1 MENNSSGKKKKG
13 VSWVVDK
20 LLMMHELCK
29 IENLLFCLLCFV
41 SIFFY
46 SHHMTDT
53 YIVPKWCFTFLVLL
67 VAIFVLPI
75 KKLCNKIIRI
85 DVVVFGY
92 IIVLITFCQ
101 AIYGIG
107 QWFQWIPSIGHYKM
121 VGSFDNPA
129 GFASCLCI
137 GFPFVALCLKLA
149 KDTLLRVFLC
159 LLASIII
166 LAVILSE
173 SRTGIMSIWVVVG
186 IYYWHY
192 VPLKRRTKTIV
203 LTGAFFLLLGVS
215 YFLKKDSA
223 DGRLL
228 IWKCSWEMIK
238 DSPVY
243 GHGINSFRTHYMD
256 YQAHYFEQY
265 PDSKYSMLADNVLCP
280 FNEYLAVL
288 VNFGLLGFFIL
299 LAFIFFL
306 LFCYYKQPGDEKR
319 TALLSLLSVGVF
331 SLFSYPFTYPFVWII
346 VCFDIYI
353 LLKRVGHWVFAPIY
367 KKSLCVILIIFCLGF
382 SYRLYQRIEA
392 EYRWNDVAYLHAT
405 DETLSIYQSLIP
417 ILGNNP
423 YFLYSYAVILF
434 ENNSFEE
441 SFIIAQRCRK
451 YWANYELEILLGDIC
466 KNTHIYQKAEEHY
479 LQASMMCPCRFY
491 PLNLLYDLYQDSKN
505 MSKALAVAKKIVSNP
520 VKVKSLIVLQIKYK
534 MKQALLKAEAKE

>member
-1 MENNSSGKKKKG
+1 MCK
-13 VSWVVDK
+13 
-20 LLMMHELCK
+20 LCK
-29 IENLLFCLLCFV
+29 IESLLFCLLCFV

-53 YIVPKWCFTFLVLL
+53 YIVPKWCFTLLVLL
-67 VAIFVLPI
+67 VSIFVLSI
-75 KKLCNKIIRI
+75 KKLCNKTIRI
-85 DVVVFGY
+85 DIVAYGC

-101 AIYGIG
+101 ALYGIG
-107 QWFQWIPSIGHYKM
+107 QWFQWIPSIRHYKI

-137 GFPFVALCLKLA
+137 GFPFVALCLKVA
-149 KDTLLRVFLC
+149 KGILLKVFLY

-173 SRTGIMSIWVVVG
+173 SRTGIMSIVVVVS

-203 LTGAFFLLLGVS
+203 LTGVFFLFLGGS

-256 YQAHYFEQY
+256 YQAHHFEQH

-288 VNFGLLGFFIL
+288 VDFGFLGFFIL
-299 LAFIFFL
+299 LVFIFFL

-319 TALLSLLSVGVF
+319 AALLSLLSAGVF
-331 SLFSYPFTYPFVWII
+331 SLFSYPFTYPFVWVI

-353 LLKRVGHWVFAPIY
+353 LLRRVGCWVFAPIY

-382 SYRLYQRIEA
+382 LYRLYQRIEA
-392 EYRWNDVAYLHAT
+392 EYRWNDIAYLHAT
-405 DETLSIYQSLIP
+405 DESLDVYKSLMP
-417 ILGNNP
+417 VLGSNP
-423 YFLYSYAVILF
+423 YFLYNYAVALLDVGSLD
-434 ENNSFEE
+434 NSLDK
-441 SFIIAQRCRK
+441 ALQCRT
-451 YWANYELEILLGDIC
+451 YWADYELELLLGNIYERQRKYEMAEMYY
-466 KNTHIYQKAEEHY
+466 KN
-479 LQASMMCPCRFY
+479 ASFMCPCRFI
-491 PLNLLYDLYQDSKN
+491 PLYQLFKLYQKTNDKEKFQVVSKLIIE
-505 MSKALAVAKKIVSNP
+505 KH
-520 VKVKSLIVLQIKYK
+520 VKVPSSLVRRMKYK
-534 MKQALLKAEAKE
+534 VKQEKK

>member
-1 MENNSSGKKKKG
+1 MVTCICNNVKMERLWFI
-13 VSWVVDK
+13 V
-20 LLMMHELCK
+20 LC
-29 IENLLFCLLCFV
+29 IV
-41 SIFFY
+41 SIFIY
-46 SHHMTDT
+46 LHNMTDI
-53 YIVPKWCFTFLVLL
+53 YMVPKWCFTLLVLL
-67 VAIFVLPI
+67 LSIFILSV
-75 KKLCNKIIRI
+75 KRLCNKTIQVDIVVYSCIIT
-85 DVVVFGY
+85 
-92 IIVLITFCQ
+92 LITFSQ
-101 AIYGIG
+101 ALYGIG
-107 QWFQWIPSIGHYKM
+107 QWFQWIPSVGYYKI

-137 GFPFVALCLKLA
+137 GFPFVTLCLKVA
-149 KDTLLRVFLC
+149 KGILLKVFLY

-166 LAVILSE
+166 LAVTLSE
-173 SRTGIMSIWVVVG
+173 SRTGIMSIVVVVG

-192 VPLKRRTKTIV
+192 VPLKRRTKTIL
-203 LTGAFFLLLGVS
+203 LTGVFFLFLGGS

-238 DSPVY
+238 DSPFY

-256 YQAHYFEQY
+256 YQAHYFEQH

-288 VNFGLLGFFIL
+288 VNFGFLGFFIL

-319 TALLSLLSVGVF
+319 AALLSLLGVGVF

-392 EYRWNDVAYLHAT
+392 EYRWNDIAYLHAT
-405 DETLSIYQSLIP
+405 DESLRVYKSLMP
-417 ILGNNP
+417 VLGSNP
-423 YFLYSYAVILF
+423 YFLYNYAVVLLDVD
-434 ENNSFEE
+434 SLDE
-441 SFIIAQRCRK
+441 SLDKALQCRI
-451 YWANYELEILLGDIC
+451 YWADYDLELLLGDIY
-466 KNTHIYQKAEEHY
+466 KRRKEYEISERYYKKASY
-479 LQASMMCPCRFY
+479 MCPCRFI
-491 PLNLLYDLYQDSKN
+491 PLYRMFEVYKEMGDEERYRSMAQ
-505 MSKALAVAKKIVSNP
+505 VIIAKP
-520 VKVKSLIVLQIKYK
+520 VKVQSSIVRQIKHK
-534 MKQALLKAEAKE
+534 VKREVK

>member
-1 MENNSSGKKKKG
+1 MCK
-13 VSWVVDK
+13 
-20 LLMMHELCK
+20 LCK
-29 IENLLFCLLCFV
+29 IESLLFCLLCFV

-53 YIVPKWCFTFLVLL
+53 YIVPKWCFTLLVLL
-67 VAIFVLPI
+67 VSIFVLSI
-75 KKLCNKIIRI
+75 KKLCNKTIRI
-85 DVVVFGY
+85 DIAACGC

-101 AIYGIG
+101 ALYGIG
-107 QWFQWIPSIGHYKM
+107 QWFQWIPSIRHYKI

-137 GFPFVALCLKLA
+137 GFPFVALCLKVA
-149 KDTLLRVFLC
+149 KGILLKVFLY

-173 SRTGIMSIWVVVG
+173 SRTGIMSIVVVVS

-203 LTGAFFLLLGVS
+203 LTGVFFLFLGGS

-256 YQAHYFEQY
+256 YQAHYFEQH

-288 VNFGLLGFFIL
+288 VNFGFLGFFIL

-319 TALLSLLSVGVF
+319 AALLSLLSAGVF
-331 SLFSYPFTYPFVWII
+331 SLFSYPFTYPFVWVI

-353 LLKRVGHWVFAPIY
+353 LIKRVGHWRFTPVY
-367 KKSLCVILIIFCLGF
+367 KKLSCIVFIVLCLSFLCK
-382 SYRLYQRIEA
+382 LYQRIEA

-405 DETLSIYQSLIP
+405 NESLAVYKSLMP
-417 ILGNNP
+417 ILGSNP
-423 YFLYSYAVILF
+423 YFLYNYATVLLDVG
-434 ENNSFEE
+434 SLDE
-441 SFIIAQRCRK
+441 SLDKALQCQT
-451 YWANYELEILLGDIC
+451 YWADYDLELLLGDIY
-466 KNTHIYQKAEEHY
+466 KRRKEYEMSERYYKKASY
-479 LQASMMCPCRFY
+479 MCLCRFI
-491 PLNLLYDLYQDSKN
+491 PLYRMFEVYKEVGDEERYRSMAQLIIEK
-505 MSKALAVAKKIVSNP
+505 P
-520 VKVKSLIVLQIKYK
+520 VKVQSSIVRQIKHK
-534 MKQALLKAEAKE
+534 VKREVK

>member
-1 MENNSSGKKKKG
+1 MVCK
-13 VSWVVDK
+13 
-20 LLMMHELCK
+20 LCK
-29 IENLLFCLLCFV
+29 IENLLFCSLCFV

-67 VAIFVLPI
+67 VGIFVLSI
-75 KKLCNKIIRI
+75 KKLCNKIIRT

-92 IIVLITFCQ
+92 IIVLITLCQ
-101 AIYGIG
+101 ALYGIG
-107 QWFQWIPSIGHYKM
+107 QWFQWIPSIGHYKI

-149 KDTLLRVFLC
+149 KNTLLKVLLF

-173 SRTGIMSIWVVVG
+173 SRTGIMSIVAVVG

-192 VPLKRRTKTIV
+192 IPLKRRTKTIV
-203 LTGAFFLLLGVS
+203 LAGVFFLLLGGI

-243 GHGINSFRTHYMD
+243 GHGINSFRTQYMD
-256 YQAHYFEQY
+256 YQAHYFEQH

-288 VNFGLLGFFIL
+288 LNFGFLGFFIL
-299 LAFIFFL
+299 LAFISFL

-319 TALLSLLSVGVF
+319 AALLSLLSVGVF
-331 SLFSYPFTYPFVWII
+331 SIFSYPFTYPFAWVIA
-346 VCFDIYI
+346 CFDIYI
-353 LLKRVGHWVFAPIY
+353 LLKRVGCWVFAPIY
-367 KKSLCVILIIFCLGF
+367 RKSLCVISIIFCLGF

-392 EYRWNDVAYLHAT
+392 EYRWNDIAYLHAT
-405 DETLSIYQSLIP
+405 DESLSIYKSLMP
-417 ILGNNP
+417 VLGSNS
-423 YFLYSYAVILF
+423 YFLYNYAVVLLDVD
-434 ENNSFEE
+434 SLDE
-441 SFIIAQRCRK
+441 SLDKALQCRT
-451 YWANYELEILLGDIC
+451 YWADYDLELLLGDIY
-466 KNTHIYQKAEEHY
+466 KRRKEYEISERYYKKTSY
-479 LQASMMCPCRFY
+479 MCPCRFI
-491 PLNLLYDLYQDSKN
+491 PLYRMFEVYKEMGDKERYQSI
-505 MSKALAVAKKIVSNP
+505 AKLIIEKP
-520 VKVKSLIVLQIKYK
+520 VKVQSPIVRQIKYK
-534 MKQALLKAEAKE
+534 VKREVK

>member
-1 MENNSSGKKKKG
+1 MERLWFI
-13 VSWVVDK
+13 V
-20 LLMMHELCK
+20 LC
-29 IENLLFCLLCFV
+29 IV
-41 SIFFY
+41 SIFIY
-46 SHHMTDT
+46 SHNMTDI
-53 YIVPKWCFTFLVLL
+53 YMVPKWCFTLLVLL
-67 VAIFVLPI
+67 LSIFILSV
-75 KKLCNKIIRI
+75 KRLCNKTIQVDIVVYSCIIT
-85 DVVVFGY
+85 
-92 IIVLITFCQ
+92 LITFSQ
-101 AIYGIG
+101 ALYGIG
-107 QWFQWIPSIGHYKM
+107 QWFQWIPSVGYYKI

-137 GFPFVALCLKLA
+137 GFPFVTLCLKLA
-149 KDTLLRVFLC
+149 KGILLKVFLY

-166 LAVILSE
+166 LAVTLSE
-173 SRTGIMSIWVVVG
+173 SRTGIMSIVVVVG

-192 VPLKRRTKTIV
+192 VPLKRRTKTIL
-203 LTGAFFLLLGVS
+203 LTGVFFLFLGGS

-238 DSPVY
+238 DSPFY

-256 YQAHYFEQY
+256 YQAHYFEQH

-288 VNFGLLGFFIL
+288 VNFGFLGFFIL

-306 LFCYYKQPGDEKR
+306 LFCYYKQPVDEKR

-392 EYRWNDVAYLHAT
+392 EYRWNDIAYLHAT
-405 DETLSIYQSLIP
+405 DESLRVYKSLMP
-417 ILGNNP
+417 VLGSNP
-423 YFLYSYAVILF
+423 YFLYNYAVALLDVD
-434 ENNSFEE
+434 SLDE
-441 SFIIAQRCRK
+441 SLDKALQCRI
-451 YWANYELEILLGDIC
+451 YWADYDLELLLGDIY
-466 KNTHIYQKAEEHY
+466 KRRKEYEISERYYKKASY
-479 LQASMMCPCRFY
+479 MCPCRFI
-491 PLNLLYDLYQDSKN
+491 PLYRMFEVYEEMGDEERYRSMAQ
-505 MSKALAVAKKIVSNP
+505 VIIAKP
-520 VKVKSLIVLQIKYK
+520 VKVQSLIVRQIKHK
-534 MKQALLKAEAKE
+534 VKREVK